1 MMDLGVASV
10 AAITMIA
17 YLFGEACK
25 VAEKVPDKWIPVI
38 CGTVGAVF
46 GVIGLQVM
54 ADFPVGDFVNALAV
68 GIVFGF
74 AATGIN
80 QVVKQLSKNE

>member
-17 YLFGEACK
+17 YLIGEACK
-25 VAEKVPDKWIPVI
+25 AAEKVADKWIPVI

-46 GVIGLQVM
+46 GVIGLKTM
-54 ADFPVGDFVNALAV
+54 PDFPAGDFVNAIAV
-68 GIVFGF
+68 GIVSGF

-80 QVVKQLSKNE
+80 QVVKQLSKDE

>member
-17 YLFGEACK
+17 YLIGEACK
-25 VAEKVPDKWIPVI
+25 AAEKVPDKWIPVI

-46 GVIGLQVM
+46 GVIGLKTM
-54 ADFPVGDFVNALAV
+54 PDFPAGDFVNAIAV
-68 GIVFGF
+68 GIVSGF
-74 AATGIN
+74 AATGVKH
-80 QVVKQLSKNE
+80 VVKQISKDE

>member
-17 YLFGEACK
+17 YLIGEACK
-25 VAEKVPDKWIPVI
+25 AVEKVPDKWIPVI

-46 GVIGLQVM
+46 GVIGLKTM
-54 ADFPVGDFVNALAV
+54 PDFPAGDFVNAIAV
-68 GIVFGF
+68 GIVSGF

-80 QVVKQLSKNE
+80 QVVKQLSKDE